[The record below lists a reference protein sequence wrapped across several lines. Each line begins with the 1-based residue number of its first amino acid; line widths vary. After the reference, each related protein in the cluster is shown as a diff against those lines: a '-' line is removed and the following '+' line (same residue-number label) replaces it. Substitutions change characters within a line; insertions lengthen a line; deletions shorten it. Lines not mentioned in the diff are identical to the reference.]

1 MIKIII
7 TAIIALVLLALIKD
21 INRQFAVFIT
31 ISVSILLISA
41 SYGNLKN
48 ILDEVNRLS
57 EYVNGLNSYIRIM
70 IKLFGISIIAQ
81 IVSSL
86 CYDCGESSLAYQT
99 QLYIKAAMLVIALP
113 VFESVINIIVGLIK

>member
-7 TAIIALVLLALIKD
+7 TAIIALVLLVLIKD

-57 EYVNGLNSYIRIM
+57 EYVNGLNSYIKIM

-99 QLYIKAAMLVIALP
+99 QLYIKAVMLVIALP

>member
-7 TAIIALVLLALIKD
+7 TAIIALVLLVLIKD

-57 EYVNGLNSYIRIM
+57 EYVNGLNSYIKIM

>member
-7 TAIIALVLLALIKD
+7 TAIIALVLLVLIKD